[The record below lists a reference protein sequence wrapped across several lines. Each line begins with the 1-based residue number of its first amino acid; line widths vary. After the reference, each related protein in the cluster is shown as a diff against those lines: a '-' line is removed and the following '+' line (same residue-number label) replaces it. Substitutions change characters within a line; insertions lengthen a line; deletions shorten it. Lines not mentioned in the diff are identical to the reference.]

1 MCLTYNYIDFVKGQI
16 MSLSMNSMKN
26 NIPRVIVAMCMFLT
40 LLYCMELSSLV
51 NQNEPMS
58 RDMSEEPR
66 SAWSLGC
73 RLAHENAVKIATIL
87 RMIIVESL
95 AEFRD
100 ELSILICESFSFLL
114 SCICSNQNSMVTI
127 TNTLIIL
134 QLFSFMSSF
143 LRIIIHN
150 NREMPKILR
159 VLLST
164 G

>member
-1 MCLTYNYIDFVKGQI
+1 
-16 MSLSMNSMKN
+16 MSLSMKIMKKS
-26 NIPRVIVAMCMFLT
+26 IPRVIVEMCMFLT
-40 LLYCMELSSLV
+40 FLYCRELSSLV
-51 NQNEPMS
+51 NHSDPIS
-58 RDMSEEPR
+58 RVMSEEPR

-73 RLAHENAVKIATIL
+73 RLAHEKAVKIATIL

-114 SCICSNQNSMVTI
+114 SCICSNQNNMVTI
-127 TNTLIIL
+127 MNTLIIL
-134 QLFSFMSSF
+134 QLFSFMLSF
-143 LRIIIHN
+143 LMIIIHN